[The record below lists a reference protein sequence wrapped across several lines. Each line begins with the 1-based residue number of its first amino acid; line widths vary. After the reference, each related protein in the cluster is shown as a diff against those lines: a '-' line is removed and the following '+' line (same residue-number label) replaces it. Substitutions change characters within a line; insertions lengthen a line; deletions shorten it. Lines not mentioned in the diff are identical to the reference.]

1 MSAKQTR
8 PSGIEPIDTPGA
20 NEEATEILDASELP
34 EGEATEVLDD
44 SELPRQD
51 PIAQLRP
58 GQEIR
63 GRHRYELR
71 QPLGSGGFGAVWAA
85 TCVEA
90 DSDAADVPPEVAAIK
105 FFSVSSTDEG
115 TGPLRRELA
124 ALRSI
129 RSRSIPRIYD
139 WAIDDELSFFVMDY
153 YRYGTLAD
161 VFKSPGR
168 LDDRA
173 TWRLLADLL
182 RALTVAHRAGVL
194 HLDIK
199 PSNIMRD
206 GAGGYHLIDFG
217 ISQANQV
224 IEGPGRTIGAG
235 SEGYQAPE
243 QRRLELDKLDTRTD
257 LWAVG
262 ATAWAVRTGCDLAYH
277 PEKLDLNAAS
287 NDPSLPTLSAEGVA
301 VAPALEDLIVK
312 LVRED
317 PDARPGGAAAALGR
331 VKEATRMAV
340 PEESRGAIS
349 RPFSPE
355 EVDTIIEHLMDP
367 LWSSLCHR
375 DDFRRYFAK
384 FEDGDYL
391 CREGRGSYDA
401 FVLLSGK
408 VRIEQGGKTLGID
421 EREGMFIGEISTL
434 TGTSRAASV
443 RAEGTVWTCRFNA
456 AEFERL
462 LAAHPSIGIRLLK
475 LMAERIIH
483 THSGK

>member
-1 MSAKQTR
+1 MSAQHTR
-8 PSGIEPIDTPGA
+8 PSRAESTKTLSASELPDV
-20 NEEATEILDASELP
+20 EATEIIDAGELSR
-34 EGEATEVLDD
+34 E
-44 SELPRQD
+44 D

-58 GQEIR
+58 GQKIR
-63 GRHRYELR
+63 SRHRYELR
-71 QPLGSGGFGAVWAA
+71 HPLGAGASGTVWAA
-85 TCVEA
+85 ACIEA
-90 DSDAADVPPEVAAIK
+90 DYDAADIPPEVTAIK
-105 FFSVSSTDEG
+105 FFNVSSADEG
-115 TGPLRRELA
+115 AGPLRRELA
-124 ALRSI
+124 ALRSM

-153 YRYGTLAD
+153 YRHGSLAD
-161 VFKSPGR
+161 TFKSSGR
-168 LDDRA
+168 LDDKT
-173 TWRLLADLL
+173 TWHLLGDLL

-206 GAGGYHLIDFG
+206 GVGGYHLIDFG
-217 ISQANQV
+217 ISQATQV

-235 SEGYQAPE
+235 SQGYQAPE
-243 QRRLELDKLDTRTD
+243 QRRLELHKFDTRTD

-262 ATAWAVRTGCDLAYH
+262 ATAWAVRTGCDLACQ
-277 PEKLDLNAAS
+277 PEKLDQNAVGDA
-287 NDPSLPTLSAEGVA
+287 PSLPAVSREGVV
-301 VAPALEDLIVK
+301 VAPALEELIME
-312 LVRED
+312 LVRENQA
-317 PDARPGGAAAALGR
+317 ARPGGAAAALGR

-340 PEESRGAIS
+340 PDESRGAIS
-349 RPFSPE
+349 RPCSPE
-355 EVDTIIEHLMDP
+355 EVDAIIEQLMDP
-367 LWSSLCHR
+367 LWSSLCRR

-408 VRIEQGGKTLGID
+408 VRIEQGGENLSID

-434 TGTSRAASV
+434 TGTQRAASV

-475 LMAERIIH
+475 LMAERITH
-483 THSGK
+483 TSRDK